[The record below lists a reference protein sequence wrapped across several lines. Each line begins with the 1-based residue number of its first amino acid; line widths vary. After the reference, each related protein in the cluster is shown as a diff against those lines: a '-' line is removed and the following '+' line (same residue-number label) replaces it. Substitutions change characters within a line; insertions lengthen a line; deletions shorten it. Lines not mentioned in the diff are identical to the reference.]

1 MKSVIYTVA
10 AVMLAVSG
18 FAQTDTTKP
27 NQPDT
32 IKVGNFIIIKKEKK
46 SNSYDTTNSNVLVD
60 IGGNDNGEGNH
71 HYHEKLITTNWLI
84 FDLGFANWRDHTAYG
99 SPEAND
105 YLRAGQGQPFTSA
118 DLNLKNNKTSNV
130 NIWLFMQKLNVIN
143 HVINLKYGIGLE
155 MYNWRYETNI
165 TYNKNPAY
173 ISRDTIQFSK
183 NKLATDYI
191 TIPFMININP
201 FPHKRQGLS
210 FSVGISAGYLY
221 NSRNKQVSD
230 ERGKQK
236 LHGDFDLD
244 PWRIAYVGE
253 IGLGPVRVYGSYS
266 INNLYQHGVI
276 QYPYAVGLRFSNW

>member
-32 IKVGNFIIIKKEKK
+32 IKVGSFIIIKKEKK
-46 SNSYDTTNSNVLVD
+46 TNSYDTTNSNVLVD

-266 INNLYQHGVI
+266 INNLYQHGVV